1 MRSMRQRVVRL
12 TGALLMVALLIVP
25 VAASAHTHRGLRA
38 TGSCA
43 TCVAAHVLGVAALP
57 RGVRAESEELR
68 RELEAMRKQLR
79 DVQEQV
85 RKQEELNR
93 RQAEINKRQAELI
106 RKLTAERAAAPSPG
120 APVETA
126 AAP

>member
-43 TCVAAHVLGVAALP
+43 TCIAAYHSPAVVMPVVAAAASIVVAVAPPLP
-57 RGVRAESEELR
+57 SRVAPAHPQRSPRAG
-68 RELEAMRKQLR
+68 
-79 DVQEQV
+79 
-85 RKQEELNR
+85 
-93 RQAEINKRQAELI
+93 
-106 RKLTAERAAAPSPG
+106 RAPPSP
-120 APVETA
+120 APV
-126 AAP
+126 PVH

>member
-43 TCVAAHVLGVAALP
+43 TCVAAHHSPAVVMPAVAAAASLAVTVAPPLP
-57 RGVRAESEELR
+57 SRVAPAHPYRSPRAVGPR
-68 RELEAMRKQLR
+68 RLPLPFQST
-79 DVQEQV
+79 D
-85 RKQEELNR
+85 
-93 RQAEINKRQAELI
+93 
-106 RKLTAERAAAPSPG
+106 SPG
-120 APVETA
+120 SARAPPRPVPGA
-126 AAP
+126 VASGM

>member
-43 TCVAAHVLGVAALP
+43 TCVAAHHSPAVVMPAVAAAASLAVTVAPPLP
-57 RGVRAESEELR
+57 SRVAPAHPYRSPRAG
-68 RELEAMRKQLR
+68 
-79 DVQEQV
+79 
-85 RKQEELNR
+85 
-93 RQAEINKRQAELI
+93 
-106 RKLTAERAAAPSPG
+106 RAPPSP
-120 APVETA
+120 APVSVHCFARVRTG
-126 AAP
+126 

>member
-43 TCVAAHVLGVAALP
+43 TCVAAHHSPAVVMPAIAATGSIAITVAPPLP
-57 RGVRAESEELR
+57 SRVAPAHPYRSPRAG
-68 RELEAMRKQLR
+68 
-79 DVQEQV
+79 
-85 RKQEELNR
+85 
-93 RQAEINKRQAELI
+93 
-106 RKLTAERAAAPSPG
+106 RAPPSP
-120 APVETA
+120 APVSVH
-126 AAP
+126 